1 VLAAGGDEALSSHVV
16 ADLPADVRR
25 DVKVSN
31 HNPQDSASL
40 CYLAASKQGK
50 PIYFNR
56 HLCEADLVVPVGT
69 LRLEHSFAYAGVHD
83 GLFPAFS
90 DEEARLRFRS
100 PANADWSA
108 KRQRRRA
115 ESDEAAWLLGVQ
127 LIVQVA
133 PGPGESVLHVLAG
146 TAAEVARQGRKLSE
160 AAWLHHAPRR
170 ASLVVATIEGGPE
183 QQTWDNFARAL
194 FAASQAVTEGGA
206 IVLCTNLR
214 NPPGPA
220 MRRLAKLDGEPENL
234 ERTLR
239 GRRFEDALS
248 AILLA
253 ATIQRAKVYL
263 LSGLDGDFVEDLGLG
278 HVENSGEIERLSRQY
293 PSCIL
298 LGNAQFAMLSAEDG

>member
-1 VLAAGGDEALSSHVV
+1 MVAGLS
-16 ADLPADVRR
+16 ADVRR
-25 DVKVSN
+25 DVKVSI
-31 HNPQDSASL
+31 HNPQDPASL
-40 CYLAASKQGK
+40 CYLAASRQGK

-56 HLCEADLVVPVGT
+56 HLCQANLVVPVGT
-69 LRLEHSFAYAGVHD
+69 LRLEHSFAYAGVHE

-100 PANADWSA
+100 PANADWGA
-108 KRQRRRA
+108 KRQRRRTEA
-115 ESDEAAWLLGVQ
+115 GEAAWLLGVQ
-127 LIVQVA
+127 LIVQVV
-133 PGPGESVLHVLAG
+133 PGPGESALHVLAG
-146 TAAEVARQGRKLSE
+146 TADEVAREGCKLSE
-160 AAWLHHAPRR
+160 AAWLHHAAAPGWSRR
-170 ASLVVATIEGGPE
+170 SHDRRRPGAADVGQFRSGM
-183 QQTWDNFARAL
+183 

-220 MRRLAKLDGEPENL
+220 MKRLAQLDGEPESL

-239 GRRFEDALS
+239 GRRSEDALA

-253 ATIQRAKVYL
+253 ATIQRVKVYL
-263 LSGLDGDFVEDLGLG
+263 LSGLDEELVEDLGLG
-278 HVENSGEIERLSRQY
+278 YVENSGEIQRLSRQY